1 VSKISTFFWLQTKI
15 PKINTGNQNHIFQV
29 EKMQKFTPKT
39 TWVGEE
45 KGTSS
50 MIIHPSQKKKKNG
63 IKSGMQK
70 IRFDIFLH
78 KFSFLDFF
86 FLKI

>member
-1 VSKISTFFWLQTKI
+1 VTFLPAPPPHPLNVSKISTFFWLQTKI

-50 MIIHPSQKKKKNG
+50 MIIHPSKKKK
-63 IKSGMQK
+63 KK
-70 IRFDIFLH
+70 KKRF
-78 KFSFLDFF
+78 
-86 FLKI
+86 

>member
-50 MIIHPSQKKKKNG
+50 MIIHPSKKKKKKKKG

-70 IRFDIFLH
+70 IKLDIF
-78 KFSFLDFF
+78 F
-86 FLKI
+86 